1 MEPTICARCK
11 KNVAVIF
18 ITKIEGNNTKNE
30 GLCLKC
36 ARELHIKPVDDIISK
51 MGLSDEDLD
60 SLQGDMSTMLGEG
73 LAALQQAATDA
84 DEHDD
89 DDEGKTA
96 TFPFLSRLMGNAGSG
111 GEMIP
116 AEPPRTEGSSHAAPG
131 NRESGGRSAS
141 PPGTS
146 RTSCATARSICWT

>member
-18 ITKIEGNNTKNE
+18 ITKIEGNETKNE

-51 MGLSDEDLD
+51 MGLSDEDLE
-60 SLQGDMSTMLGEG
+60 SLQGDMSAMLGEG

-84 DEHDD
+84 DENED

-96 TFPFLSRLMGNAGSG
+96 TFPFLSRLMGQANNNNN

-116 AEPPRTEGSSHAAPG
+116 AEPSRAENGHPTPG
-131 NRESGGRSAS
+131 KEGGRSFAAKACLGS
-141 PPGTS
+141 
-146 RTSCATARSICWT
+146 